1 MIINNI
7 YWAPGILLS
16 KSKFTLE
23 SFQAP
28 EELTFILNHFENK
41 ETAESSHWSEV
52 TKLVTALWDSESL
65 AHDTKQLFATS

>member
-1 MIINNI
+1 MTINNI
-7 YWAPGILLS
+7 YWAPGVLLS

-41 ETAESSHWSEV
+41 ETAESEV